1 MFLHGTCRRVLRIL
15 HTTRATSRGSRGG
28 GRERRRWWGGR
39 EFHCLSVGRT
49 PLCRTARQQMGSPLH
64 GFECATTTFAYVLG
78 HGSGASCGGRG
89 GEGRGVVGGGGEI
102 RVETE
107 ANGVMPSGL
116 RSPRKR
122 RRWCRSRIEVV
133 LEKDGAR
140 QG

>member
-1 MFLHGTCRRVLRIL
+1 LV
-15 HTTRATSRGSRGG
+15 
-28 GRERRRWWGGR
+28 GREG
-39 EFHCLSVGRT
+39 V
-49 PLCRTARQQMGSPLH
+49 PLPVRGEDAAVQDCKTEQTGIANAAGSPLH

-89 GEGRGVVGGGGEI
+89 REGRGVVGGGGEI